1 MLLNMKDKL
10 RLTQYSVGGGCG
22 CKISPADLE
31 QIISSCEK
39 SQVIDARL
47 LVGNESMDDA
57 AVYDLKNG
65 QVLISTTDFFTPIV
79 DDPFD
84 FGRIASVNAMS
95 DVYAMGGKPIFAL
108 AILGWPLAK
117 LSAETA
123 ARVIEG
129 ARFVCGSVGILI
141 AGGHSI
147 DIPEPVFGLVV
158 NGLAPID
165 AFKQNNKATAGCRL
179 FLSKPLGIGAISNA
193 AKNSKVSPS
202 DYNESI
208 EWMTRLNTL
217 GPAVATLKGLKAMTD
232 VTGFGLGGHLLEM
245 CKGSNLVAEL
255 DFDAFPLLN
264 GFTDYIAQGCIPG
277 GTRRNFKSY
286 GHLIEPMEEQ
296 HRMIICDPQTS
307 GGLLMAVEPDS
318 IPEFLDIVKHE
329 NAFVKEIGFL
339 QTRKEEKELIRF
351 KK

>member
-1 MLLNMKDKL
+1 MNDNI
-10 RLTQYSVGGGCG
+10 RLTQYSAGGGCG

-31 QIISSCEK
+31 QIIRQCEK
-39 SQVIDARL
+39 STVIDAQL

-117 LSAETA
+117 LSTETA

-129 ARFVCGSVGILI
+129 ARSVCSSVGILI

-158 NGLAPID
+158 NGLAPIE
-165 AFKQNNKATAGCRL
+165 AFKQNCTATAGSRL

-193 AKNSKVSPS
+193 AKNSKVSTS
-202 DYNESI
+202 HYNEAI
-208 EWMTRLNTL
+208 VWMTRLNML
-217 GPAVATLKGLKAMTD
+217 GPAVATLKGLTAMTD
-232 VTGFGLGGHLLEM
+232 VTGFGLGGHLLEI

-255 DFDAFPLLN
+255 DFDALPLLN
-264 GFTDYIAQGCIPG
+264 GFKEYVAQGCIPG

-286 GHLIEPMEEQ
+286 GHLIEPMEEE
-296 HRMIICDPQTS
+296 RKMIICDPQTS

-318 IPEFLDIVKHE
+318 IPEFLAIAEHE
-329 NAFVKEIGFL
+329 NTFIKEIGHL
-339 QTRKEEKELIRF
+339 ITRTDQKEFIRF

>member
-1 MLLNMKDKL
+1 MSDNI
-10 RLTQYSVGGGCG
+10 RLTQYSNGGGCG

-31 QIISSCEK
+31 QIINSAEK
-39 SQVIDARL
+39 SQVTDARL

-57 AVYDLKNG
+57 AVYDLENG

-129 ARFVCGSVGILI
+129 ARSVCNSVGILI

-158 NGLAPID
+158 NGLAPI
-165 AFKQNNKATAGCRL
+165 ASFKQNSKATAGCRL

-193 AKNSKVSPS
+193 AKNSKVDPA
-202 DYNESI
+202 DYKEAI
-208 EWMTRLNTL
+208 TWMTRLNTL
-217 GPAVATLKGLKAMTD
+217 GPAVATLKGLTAMTD
-232 VTGFGLGGHLLEM
+232 VTGFGLGGHLLEV

-255 DFDAFPLLN
+255 DFDALPLLN
-264 GFTDYIAQGCIPG
+264 GLTHYVSQGCIPG

-286 GHLIEPMEEQ
+286 GHLIEPMEEPR
-296 HRMIICDPQTS
+296 RMIICDPQTS
-307 GGLLMAVEPDS
+307 GGLLMAVEEAS
-318 IPEFLDIVKHE
+318 IPEFLDIVKQE
-329 NAFVKEIGFL
+329 NTVVWEIGHL
-339 QTRKEEKELIRF
+339 MTRTNETEFIRF

>member
-1 MLLNMKDKL
+1 MNDNI
-10 RLTQYSVGGGCG
+10 RLTQYSAGGGCG

-31 QIISSCEK
+31 QIINSCEK
-39 SQVIDARL
+39 SQVTDLRL

-123 ARVIEG
+123 SRVIEG
-129 ARFVCGSVGILI
+129 ARSVCNSVGIII

-158 NGLAPID
+158 NGLAPTEG
-165 AFKQNNKATAGCRL
+165 FKQNCKATAGCRL

-193 AKNSKVSPS
+193 AKNSKVSLS
-202 DYNESI
+202 DYNEAI
-208 EWMTRLNTL
+208 GWMTRLNTL
-217 GPAVATLKGLKAMTD
+217 GPAVASLKGLTAMTD
-232 VTGFGLGGHLLEM
+232 VTGFGLGGHLLEV
-245 CKGSNLVAEL
+245 CKGSNLTAEL
-255 DFDAFPLLN
+255 DFDALPLLN
-264 GFTDYIAQGCIPG
+264 GFTDYISQGCIPG

-286 GHLIEPMEEQ
+286 GHLIEPMDET
-296 HRMIICDPQTS
+296 RKMIICDPQTS

-318 IPEFLDIVKHE
+318 VLEFMDIVE
-329 NAFVKEIGFL
+329 SEQDFVKEIGHLISRTDQKEFIKFL
-339 QTRKEEKELIRF
+339 K
-351 KK
+351 